1 MSLTILISKG
11 LAINLRCLEFED
23 STLGME
29 TRLIAKFVMLIVLI
43 MLLLMMRMTMMNL
56 MMMIIYN
63 QISLSSLL
71 SFSVRLM
78 EEQDLRY
85 SDQG

>member
-1 MSLTILISKG
+1 
-11 LAINLRCLEFED
+11 
-23 STLGME
+23 ME

-43 MLLLMMRMTMMNL
+43 MLFLMMRMTMMNL
-56 MMMIIYN
+56 MMIIYN

>member
-1 MSLTILISKG
+1 
-11 LAINLRCLEFED
+11 
-23 STLGME
+23 ME

-43 MLLLMMRMTMMNL
+43 MLFLMMRMTMMNL
-56 MMMIIYN
+56 MMMRIYN